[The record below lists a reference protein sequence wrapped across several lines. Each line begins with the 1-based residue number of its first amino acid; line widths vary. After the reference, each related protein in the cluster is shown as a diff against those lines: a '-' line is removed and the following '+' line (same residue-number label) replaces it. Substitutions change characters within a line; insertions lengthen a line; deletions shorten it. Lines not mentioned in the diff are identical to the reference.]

1 MKNILDILVKME
13 LLNPYQTDDI
23 LERAVS
29 GDRTLEAILSEMNI
43 SEEDI
48 LAAKSK
54 HYDVPGKIIRP
65 EDIDFKSVQIIPQD
79 TAENYG
85 MIAFGMVDG
94 VLQVGM
100 LDPSNIAARNALQ
113 FIVSDQ
119 NIPFNIVVITEKSY
133 QNVFNSYHGIG
144 TEVAAAL
151 SELATADAVDIN
163 KLEQGDESA
172 LRGNQQKIVEDA
184 PVTKMVAVILRHAVD
199 GGASDIHIE
208 HIGEQ
213 VRVRFRVDGELFTS
227 LSLPKNIHNAVVA
240 RVKILAKLK
249 IDERR
254 KPQDGRFPAIID
266 DRKVDFRVSIIPT
279 YHAEKV
285 VIRILDQ
292 GKGLKNLDELGLRD
306 NHLTMV
312 RDALSSPYGLV
323 LITGPTGSGK
333 TTTLYSMLQHLD
345 RDIKN
350 VVSLEDPIEYQV
362 AGVSQSQV
370 RPEIGFTF
378 ANGLRSIVRQ
388 DPDIIMVGEIRDGE
402 TAGLAVQAALT
413 GHLVLATLHTN
424 TATGAIPRLVDMG
437 VDPYLIAPTLRLV
450 IAQRLLRRICP
461 GAQSTVDNKT
471 PSIENMLK
479 NQFSDLPKNFL
490 RELQLGRPV
499 SEAKSIPECASGVRG
514 RIAVFEMFAVDNI
527 IERTIIENSS
537 EQTIQ
542 EILRKQYGMLSMR
555 EDAILKSM
563 DGLIPWSEANTL

>member
-1 MKNILDILVKME
+1 
-13 LLNPYQTDDI
+13 
-23 LERAVS
+23 
-29 GDRTLEAILSEMNI
+29 
-43 SEEDI
+43 
-48 LAAKSK
+48 
-54 HYDVPGKIIRP
+54 
-65 EDIDFKSVQIIPQD
+65 
-79 TAENYG
+79 
-85 MIAFGMVDG
+85 
-94 VLQVGM
+94 
-100 LDPSNIAARNALQ
+100 
-113 FIVSDQ
+113 
-119 NIPFNIVVITEKSY
+119 
-133 QNVFNSYHGIG
+133 
-144 TEVAAAL
+144 
-151 SELATADAVDIN
+151 
-163 KLEQGDESA
+163 
-172 LRGNQQKIVEDA
+172 
-184 PVTKMVAVILRHAVD
+184 
-199 GGASDIHIE
+199 
-208 HIGEQ
+208 
-213 VRVRFRVDGELFTS
+213 
-227 LSLPKNIHNAVVA
+227 
-240 RVKILAKLK
+240 
-249 IDERR
+249 
-254 KPQDGRFPAIID
+254 
-266 DRKVDFRVSIIPT
+266 
-279 YHAEKV
+279 
-285 VIRILDQ
+285 
-292 GKGLKNLDELGLRD
+292 
-306 NHLTMV
+306 MV